1 MNIEMMETTSLQ
13 PYEKNPRKNEKAV
26 QVVSNSIQQYGF
38 QQPIVV
44 DNDRII
50 IVGHTRYRAA
60 KNLGIEKVPVLVAK
74 NLDEKQTRS
83 YRIMDNR
90 SNENAQ
96 WDESL
101 LFQELEDLITDSTIQ
116 DLAYDVGYTENELE
130 KLFREDEDPVEVFN
144 ETLQIKA
151 REGDLYTLGEHKLVC
166 GDSTN
171 KEHLELLLGDDK
183 IDLLWEDPPY
193 GISYITSG
201 NNRYTAEENIIRDK
215 NRAIKNDNLSG
226 EELDELLEKH
236 LEVIMPYW
244 RNGGSIYWSHDINF
258 NKAFRDLLEKH
269 KVHVTDTLIWKKD
282 QPSAWMVDYAKFY
295 EPILYGWKKGAE
307 HNWYG
312 KNNNP
317 NVNDL
322 DDYEKMSRDQLLKIV
337 KSIHSNVFEFGRE
350 KQKDLVE
357 LLHPTVKPV
366 KLIAYHIYNSTK
378 PGEIVYDGFSG
389 SGSTL
394 MACEK
399 TGRVSRSIEYDP
411 KYVDVIIKRWQD
423 KTGAVARHSDGTL
436 WNDMEYYDEGK

>member
-193 GISYITSG
+193 GVTYITP
-201 NNRYTAEENIIRDK
+201 NNISYTAEENLVRDK

-226 EELDELLEKH
+226 EELDELLDKH

-258 NKAFRDLLEKH
+258 NTAFRNLLEKH
-269 KVHVTDTLIWKKD
+269 KVHVADTLIWKKK
-282 QPSAWMVDYAKFY
+282 QHSTWLTDYAKTY

-307 HNWYG
+307 HKWYA
-312 KNNNP
+312 KIMNY

-322 DDYEKMSRDQLLKIV
+322 DKYEQMSRDQLLKIV
-337 KSIHSNVFEFGRE
+337 KSTHTNVFEFGRE
-350 KQKDLVE
+350 DKTITD
-357 LLHPTVKPV
+357 LHPTVKPV

-411 KYVDVIIKRWQD
+411 KYIDAIIKRWQD

>member
-193 GISYITSG
+193 GVTYVTPNNIS
-201 NNRYTAEENIIRDK
+201 YTAEENLVRDK

-226 EELDELLEKH
+226 EELDELLDKH

-258 NKAFRDLLEKH
+258 NTAFRNLLEKH
-269 KVHVTDTLIWKKD
+269 KVHVADTLIWKKK
-282 QPSAWMVDYAKFY
+282 QHSTWLTDYAKTY
-295 EPILYGWKKGAE
+295 EPIIYGWKKGAE
-307 HNWYG
+307 HKWYA
-312 KNNNP
+312 KIMNY

-322 DDYEKMSRDQLLKIV
+322 DKYEQMSRDQLLKIV
-337 KSIHSNVFEFGRE
+337 KSTHTNVFEFGRE
-350 KQKDLVE
+350 DKTIID
-357 LLHPTVKPV
+357 LHPTVKPV

>member
-193 GISYITSG
+193 GVTYITP
-201 NNRYTAEENIIRDK
+201 NNISYTAEENLVRDK

-226 EELDELLEKH
+226 EELDELLDKH

-258 NKAFRDLLEKH
+258 NTAFRNLLEKH
-269 KVHVTDTLIWKKD
+269 KVHVADTLIWKKK
-282 QPSAWMVDYAKFY
+282 QHSTWLTDYAKTY
-295 EPILYGWKKGAE
+295 EPIIYGWKKGAE
-307 HNWYG
+307 HKWYA
-312 KNNNP
+312 KIMNY

-322 DDYEKMSRDQLLKIV
+322 DKYEQMSRDQLLKIV
-337 KSIHSNVFEFGRE
+337 KSTHTNVFEFGRE
-350 KQKDLVE
+350 DKTITD
-357 LLHPTVKPV
+357 LHPTVKPV
-366 KLIAYHIYNSTK
+366 KLIAYHIHNSTK
-378 PGEIVYDGFSG
+378 PGDIVYDGFSG

-399 TGRVSRSIEYDP
+399 TGRVSRSIEYEP
-411 KYVDVIIKRWQD
+411 KYIDAIIKRWQD
-423 KTGAVARHSDGTL
+423 KTGAEARHSDGTL